1 MAAIDFPSNPNVDD
15 EHSTNGKTWV
25 WDGEKWILNTQ
36 NVTNKIN
43 DLEVS
48 LAMQTF

>member
-1 MAAIDFPSNPNVDD
+1 MTAINFPSNPSLNDQ
-15 EHSTNGKTWV
+15 HSSGAKTWT

>member
-1 MAAIDFPSNPNVDD
+1 MAAIDFPSNPTLNDVHTAAD
-15 EHSTNGKTWV
+15 KTWV
-25 WDGEKWILNTQ
+25 WDGQKWILNTQ